1 MSEKELSQAL
11 LKLDG
16 GLPVLPDVKQ
26 MTQRVLERDRVTV
39 RNLTILTILVWLT
52 ADTLMVLVF
61 FAMGL
66 LMPRQ
71 AKLRE
76 ELKQDKITARDYLL
90 AQTENQASAQMLT
103 LGVGLSV
110 LLLGIAAF
118 LTLILVQRSRAAT
131 LRQVSASLLVIS
143 EQLKQL
149 RIGTEKP
156 GPAGAT

>member
-1 MSEKELSQAL
+1 MSEKELSEAL

-16 GLPVLPDVKQ
+16 GLPVLPGVKQ
-26 MTQRVLERDRVTV
+26 MTERVLERDRVTV
-39 RNLTILTILVWLT
+39 RNLTVLTVLVWLT

-61 FAMGL
+61 FWMGL
-66 LMPRQ
+66 LMPKQ
-71 AKLRE
+71 AKLRD

-103 LGVGLSV
+103 LAVGLSV
-110 LLLGIAAF
+110 MLLGIAAV
-118 LTLILVQRSRAAT
+118 LTLILVKRSRAAT

-143 EQLKQL
+143 EQLTQL
-149 RIGTEKP
+149 RGGKP